1 MMAFLSQNAL
11 FFAFR
16 TVGLASAFLALVF
29 VVNNFLI
36 FGIDAPGVINTLRLG
51 DIFGVDSPKQGY
63 NISQTLLGIVQ
74 TVVVVAGVAYA
85 VWRGLKPDNLRID
98 ASWMDEMSAYIVRL
112 SFWAVLL
119 VGITDAALSF
129 LRVEGFHTVLFGAAG
144 GAAIALP
151 SERGLF
157 VHIPLI
163 IVSGIIALRDKSV
176 SLVWL
181 TLLVVVAE
189 FMIVVARF
197 IYGYEQTFMGDLVRF
212 WYAALFLFASAYT
225 LKEDGHVRVDV
236 FYASFKR
243 RTRSILNVIG
253 TVFFGIPLCW
263 LILMRGLWGKSSL
276 INSPMMNFE
285 TSMSGFGMYVKYLM
299 AAFLIVFALSML
311 FQFTAYL
318 FNSLADIEE
327 NVVDDDSAEEVVA

>member
-1 MMAFLSQNAL
+1 MAFLSQNAL
-11 FFAFR
+11 FCALR
-16 TVGLASAFLALVF
+16 IVGLASAVLALVF
-29 VVNNFLI
+29 VINNFLI
-36 FGIDAPGVINTLRLG
+36 FGVDAPGVINILRLG
-51 DIFGVDSPKQGY
+51 DIFGVDSPRQGY
-63 NISQTLLGIVQ
+63 NISQILLGIVQ
-74 TVVVVAGVAYA
+74 TVVVAAGVTYA
-85 VWRGLKPDNLRID
+85 VWRGLKSGNLRID
-98 ASWMDEMSAYIVRL
+98 ANWMDEMSAYIVRL

-119 VGITDAALSF
+119 VGIADAALSF

-163 IVSGIIALRDKSV
+163 IISGIIALRDKSV

-225 LKEDGHVRVDV
+225 LKEDAHVRVDV

-243 RTRSILNVIG
+243 RTRSILNVMG

-327 NVVDDDSAEEVVA
+327 NVADDDAAEEVVA

>member
-1 MMAFLSQNAL
+1 MAFLSQNAL
-11 FFAFR
+11 FSALR
-16 TVGLASAFLALVF
+16 VASLASAFLALVF
-29 VVNNFLI
+29 VINNFLI
-36 FGIDAPGVINTLRLG
+36 FGIDAPGVINTLRIG
-51 DIFGVDSPKQGY
+51 DILGVDRPKQGY
-63 NISQTLLGIVQ
+63 NISQVVLGVFQ
-74 TVVVVAGVAYA
+74 TVVVGAVIVYA
-85 VWRGLKPDNLRID
+85 IWRGLKPNNLRID
-98 ASWMDEMSAYIVRL
+98 ANWMDDMSAYIVRL
-112 SFWAVLL
+112 AFWAVLL
-119 VGITDAALSF
+119 VGIADAVLSF
-129 LRVEGFHTVLFGAAG
+129 LRVEGFHTVLFGEAG
-144 GAAIALP
+144 GALIALP

-163 IVSGIIALRDKSV
+163 ILSGIIAWKEKSV

-181 TLLVVVAE
+181 TLLVVIAE
-189 FMIVVARF
+189 FLIVVARF

-225 LKEDGHVRVDV
+225 LKEDAHVRVDV
-236 FYASFKR
+236 FYASLKR
-243 RTRSILNVIG
+243 RTRSILNLIG

-263 LILMRGLWGKSSL
+263 LILMRGLWGKASL

-299 AAFLIVFALSML
+299 AAFLVVFALSML

-327 NVVDDDSAEEVVA
+327 NVLDEDAAKGVVA